1 MLDDWQIGPR
11 NRWTYQHVGEVVPT
25 IVVPSGRTPRALPA
39 GEPLQVTP
47 PPYADGLAVVRDGR
61 LVAEHHAN
69 GMLPSTR
76 HLSQSVAKS
85 VLGLLVTL
93 LRIDPRTPVT
103 DLVPEVADSGYRGA
117 TLRHLLDMT
126 AATDFVEDYTNFWRY
141 DAACGWHPPHPDVP
155 DSILEYLATRIGPID
170 RPHGE
175 AFHYASPNT
184 DLLGIATARAAA
196 APLGHLIAT
205 HLWQDAEFDA
215 ELAVDP
221 TGVPVISGGLCATL
235 RDYARLGAFVLEHRP
250 PGLGERQIRDPR
262 ATAYS
267 SQWWRL
273 HSGALAARGI
283 HGQLIV
289 VDSETNTVVV
299 MLSSWPSAADDE
311 AEERQYQLI
320 RALRG

>member
-11 NRWTYQHVGEVVPT
+11 NRWAYQHVDEVVPT
-25 IVVPSGRTPRALPA
+25 VVVPSGRTPRPLPA
-39 GEPLQVTP
+39 GGPLQVTP
-47 PPYADGLAVVRDGR
+47 PPYADGLAVVRDGH
-61 LVAEHHAN
+61 LIVEHYAN
-69 GMLPSTR
+69 GMLPSTL
-76 HLSQSVAKS
+76 HLSQSLAKS

-103 DLVPEVADSGYRGA
+103 DLVPEIADSGYRGA

-141 DAACGWHPPHPDVP
+141 DAACGWHPPHPGVP
-155 DSILEYLATRIGPID
+155 GSILEYLATEIGRVE
-170 RPHGE
+170 RPHGQ

-184 DLLGIATARAAA
+184 DLLGVATARAAG
-196 APLGHLIAT
+196 APLHELIAT
-205 HLWQDAEFDA
+205 HLWQGAELDA

-221 TGVPVISGGLCATL
+221 AGVPVISGGFCATL
-235 RDYARLGAFVLEHRP
+235 RDYARLGALVLEHRP
-250 PGLGERQIRDPR
+250 PGLGERLIVDRR
-262 ATAYS
+262 AAAYS

-273 HSGALAARGI
+273 HDGALAARGI

-289 VDSETNTVVV
+289 VDRETNTVVV
-299 MLSSWPSAADDE
+299 ILSSWPSATDDD